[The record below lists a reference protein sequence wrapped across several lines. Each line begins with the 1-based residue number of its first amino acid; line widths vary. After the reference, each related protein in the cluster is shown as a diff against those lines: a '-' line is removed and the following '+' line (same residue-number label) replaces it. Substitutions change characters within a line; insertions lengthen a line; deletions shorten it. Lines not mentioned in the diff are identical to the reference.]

1 MNVLEGIIDGVRADL
16 AERQR
21 QVPLAALRRQ
31 VAKLPA
37 ALDAAAA
44 LRRPG
49 VQVIAEVKRASPS
62 RGPLAA
68 IDDPARLAAEYEAS
82 GAAVVSVLT
91 EGRRFGGSLADLVA
105 VRAAI
110 GLPVLR
116 KDFIISPYQLWETRC
131 HGADLALLIVAALEQ
146 RELVLLVGL
155 AEELGLTPLVEVRD
169 EEECL
174 RAVAA
179 GARVIGVNA
188 RDLTTLRVDRAVF
201 ARVLPGIPEG
211 VVRVAESGIRGPE
224 DVAAVAAHG
233 ANAVLVGE
241 ALVTDDRPGRALAR
255 LCEAGRP
262 GPDRGAAA
270 SSVGPRPYA

>member
-1 MNVLEGIIDGVRADL
+1 MNVLEGITDGVRADL

-37 ALDAAAA
+37 TLDAAAA

-49 VQVIAEVKRASPS
+49 VQVIAEVKRARPC
-62 RGPLAA
+62 RQ
-68 IDDPARLAAEYEAS
+68 
-82 GAAVVSVLT
+82 AAVVSVLT
-91 EGRRFGGSLADLVA
+91 EGRRSGGSLADLVA